1 MLILYTY
8 LLNYKSFGMK
18 SHNKCAVVCGR
29 SIVIHLDDDL
39 TPVIGT
45 RHVVDSLLTE
55 LKSLRQAA
63 QRDRCSAPWASLVS
77 GHSHVRHIVD
87 AGH

>member
-1 MLILYTY
+1 
-8 LLNYKSFGMK
+8 MK

-63 QRDRCSAPWASLVS
+63 QRDTAWPLLCTLGLLSVGPLAT
-77 GHSHVRHIVD
+77 HVRHIVD